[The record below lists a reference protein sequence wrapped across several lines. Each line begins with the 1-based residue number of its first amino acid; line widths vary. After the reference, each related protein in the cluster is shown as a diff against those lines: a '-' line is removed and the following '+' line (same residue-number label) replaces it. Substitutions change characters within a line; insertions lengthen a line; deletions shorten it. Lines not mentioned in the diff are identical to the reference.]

1 MELLELQANT
11 VLKQKFEDVGV
22 PKFYKFLDEA
32 NFPSLRQQ
40 AVRIIAMF
48 GSTYLREQLFSL
60 LKVNKSTLRSRMTDE
75 HLRSIMRIVSAQGLK
90 ADIDFLIAAKR
101 CQVSSQHS

>member
-1 MELLELQANT
+1 LQMELLELQSNT

-40 AVRIIAMF
+40 PVRIIVMF
-48 GSTYLREQLFSL
+48 GSTYLCEQLFSL

-75 HLRSIMRIVSAQGLK
+75 HLRLIMRIVS
-90 ADIDFLIAAKR
+90 
-101 CQVSSQHS
+101 